1 MANSK
6 LIVSDLDFDAIKT
19 NLKTFL
25 QSQTQFQDYDFEG
38 SGLSILIDLLSYNT
52 HYMAYLANMSTNEL
66 YLDSADIRNNIVSLA
81 KMLGY
86 TPNSPR
92 APRASIDVVVNNGS
106 GTSITMAKGT
116 TFVSNVNG
124 TSYQYL
130 TNEDITTTPVDGVY
144 TFSNVALY
152 EGTLVKFK
160 YTVDETDVDQKF
172 VIPSANA
179 DTSTLKVVV
188 QNSASDT
195 TSATYSLSS
204 GYSGVSSTTQAYFI
218 QETTDGKFEVYFG
231 DGVTGQKLVNGNVV
245 ILEYVVTNKE
255 VSNGANTF
263 DLQGSVG
270 GFTDVTITTNSNSQG
285 GAEAEDNE
293 SVKFNAPLNFAAQD
307 RAVTTTDYETL
318 VKGIYPNALS
328 VSAWG
333 GEDDET
339 PRYGIVKIAIKAAS
353 GSTLTDQTKL
363 DIVNG
368 LKKYNVASVKPEI
381 VDPETTS
388 ILLTS
393 NIKYDAKSTTKSA
406 TTLKSDVINTI
417 TTYNTGTLQKFDGV
431 FRHSKLTG
439 LIDNTDASILSN
451 ITTLKIRKNFTPI
464 INSATKYDIYFR
476 NALYNPHSGHNSAAG
491 GILASTG
498 FKVASDATNEMFLD
512 DDGNGNVRMYYLVSG
527 VKTYANSTQGTIDY
541 ATGQV
546 TLNLLN
552 IASISNIRGASSTV
566 IELTVQPS
574 SNDVIPVR
582 DQIVEI
588 DVANSLINVASSF
601 IDLPPVLFLVLRVY
615 WKRDECLCNKYAHHL
630 GWVS

>member
-339 PRYGIVKIAIKAAS
+339 PRYGIVKIGVKAAS
-353 GSTLTDQTKL
+353 GSTLTETTKA
-363 DIVNG
+363 DIVNK
-368 LKKYNVASVKPEI
+368 LKPYNVASVKPEI

-388 ILLTS
+388 VLLTS
-393 NIKYDAKSTTKSA
+393 TVKYDSKSTTKSSD
-406 TTLKSDVINTI
+406 TLKSEI
-417 TTYNTGTLQKFDGV
+417 TTAVTNYNTNTLQKFDAV
-431 FRHSKLTG
+431 YRHSKLTG
-439 LIDNTDASILSN
+439 LIDDVDTSILSN
-451 ITTLKIRKNFTPI
+451 ITTIKIRKSFTPTI
-464 INSATKYDIYFR
+464 SSSTKYDIFFR
-476 NALYNPHSGHNSAAG
+476 NSLFNPHTGHNATAG
-491 GILASTG
+491 GILSSTG
-498 FKVASDATNEMFLD
+498 FKVTGSDLEQFLD
-512 DDGNGNVRMYYLVSG
+512 DDGNGNVRRYYLSSG
-527 VKTYANSTQGTIDY
+527 IRTYANETQGTIDY
-541 ATGQV
+541 STGQI
-546 TLNLLN
+546 TLNSLN
-552 IASISNIRGASSTV
+552 IASISNIRGATSTV
-566 IELTVQPS
+566 VELTVTPN
-574 SNDVIPVR
+574 SNDVVPVR

-588 DVANSLINVASSF
+588 DIANSTINVTADTFVGGSADAGVGYTTTSS
-601 IDLPPVLFLVLRVY
+601 Y
-615 WKRDECLCNKYAHHL
+615 
-630 GWVS
+630 